1 MAISGAGTIA
11 LKASKMLRPSMK
23 RDDTYTRL
31 RELILNEYSP
41 GQALSEQELA
51 NLIGVSRTPIREA
64 LFRLEKDGLITI
76 VPRRGPF
83 VAALTV
89 RDIHE
94 LFEVRE
100 ALELYAAKRAAEQV
114 DLRELDRIQ
123 KEADKIYSHLGPA
136 LTSEEKYKALSGV
149 FDELHRMILMSRDNT
164 RFIALLETI
173 RGTWHFARKMLTRRI
188 TEEDVARTYEE
199 HTRIIE
205 ALRGRDPLGAETA
218 MQVHLENSRK
228 RFLAAVRP

>member
-1 MAISGAGTIA
+1 
-11 LKASKMLRPSMK
+11 MK
-23 RDDTYTRL
+23 RDDTYARL

-51 NLIGVSRTPIREA
+51 NLVGVSRTPIREA
-64 LFRLEKDGLITI
+64 LFRLEKDGLVTI

-89 RDIHE
+89 KDIHE

-100 ALELYAAKRAAEQV
+100 ALELYAVRRAAEHL
-114 DLRELDRIQ
+114 DLRELHRIQAEADRI
-123 KEADKIYSHLGPA
+123 YTHLAPE
-136 LTSEEKYKALSGV
+136 LSSEKKYRDLSGV
-149 FDELHRMILMSRDNT
+149 FDDLHRVILATLDNA
-164 RFIALLETI
+164 RFSALLETVK
-173 RGTWHFARKMLTRRI
+173 GTWHYARKMLTRRI
-188 TEEDVARTYEE
+188 TQEDIARTYEE
-199 HTRIIE
+199 HTHIIE
-205 ALRGRDPLGAETA
+205 ALQARNSRGAEQA

>member
-1 MAISGAGTIA
+1 
-11 LKASKMLRPSMK
+11 MK
-23 RDDTYTRL
+23 RDDTYFRL
-31 RELILNEYSP
+31 RELILTEYSP

-51 NLIGVSRTPIREA
+51 NLVGVSRTPIREA
-64 LFRLEKDGLITI
+64 LFRLEKDGLVTI

-83 VAALTV
+83 VAALTIK
-89 RDIHE
+89 DIHE

-100 ALELYAAKRAAEQV
+100 ALELYAVKRAVERL

-123 KEADKIYSHLGPA
+123 AEADRIYSHLAPD
-136 LTSEEKYKALSGV
+136 LTSEAKYSALSGV
-149 FDELHRMILMSRDNT
+149 FDDLHRVILATRDNA
-164 RFIALLETI
+164 RFSALLETVK
-173 RGTWHFARKMLTRRI
+173 GTWHFARKMLTRRI
-188 TEEDVARTYEE
+188 TQEDVARTYEE

-205 ALRGRDPLGAETA
+205 ALRKQNPLEAEQA

>member
-1 MAISGAGTIA
+1 
-11 LKASKMLRPSMK
+11 MK
-23 RDDTYTRL
+23 RDDTYARL
-31 RELILNEYSP
+31 RELILTEYSP

-64 LFRLEKDGLITI
+64 LFRLERDGLITI

-83 VAALTV
+83 VAVLTV
-89 RDIHE
+89 QDIHE

-100 ALELYAAKRAAEQV
+100 ALELYAVKRAVEHL

-123 KEADKIYSHLGPA
+123 AEADRIYSHLGPD
-136 LTSEEKYKALSGV
+136 LTSEEKYRALSEI
-149 FDELHRMILMSRDNT
+149 FDELHRVILAT
-164 RFIALLETI
+164 RKNARFSALLETVK
-173 RGTWHFARKMLTRRI
+173 GTWHFARKVLTRRI
-188 TEEDVARTYEE
+188 TQEEVARTYEE
-199 HTRIIE
+199 HTHIIE
-205 ALRGRDPLGAETA
+205 ALRRRTPLEAEQA

>member
-1 MAISGAGTIA
+1 
-11 LKASKMLRPSMK
+11 MK
-23 RDDTYTRL
+23 RDETYLRL

-51 NLIGVSRTPIREA
+51 NLVGVSRTPIREA

-83 VAALTV
+83 VAALTIK
-89 RDIHE
+89 DIHE

-100 ALELYAAKRAAEQV
+100 ALELYAVKRAVERL

-123 KEADKIYSHLGPA
+123 AEADRIYAHLAPD
-136 LTSEEKYKALSGV
+136 LTSEEKYSALSGV
-149 FDELHRMILMSRDNT
+149 FDDLHRVILATRDNA
-164 RFIALLETI
+164 RFSALLETVK
-173 RGTWHFARKMLTRRI
+173 GTWHFARKMLTRRI
-188 TEEDVARTYEE
+188 TQEDVARTYEE
-199 HTRIIE
+199 HTQIIE
-205 ALRGRDPLGAETA
+205 ALRTRNPLGAEQA